1 MKNKV
6 ELGVECDK
14 MFYILLD
21 GQRVFSEEVIFKE
34 SLE

>member
-1 MKNKV
+1 MMKNQV

-21 GQRVFSEEVIFKE
+21 GQR
-34 SLE
+34 SLLWGGNI

>member
-14 MFYILLD
+14 MFYVLLD
-21 GQRVFSEEVIFKE
+21 GQSF
-34 SLE
+34 LWGGNP